1 MRAAL
6 KALTTRG
13 RCFVAAGLTAV
24 LCGLGIPEP
33 DLIRVGTLLCVL
45 PILSAFTA
53 SRARYRLSCAR
64 ALAPRR
70 ISAGA
75 GAGARLTLRLTNV
88 SRLRTGLLLA
98 EDTLPYSLTGRF
110 TGTGQSKPRFVLDR
124 IEGGGSRELR
134 YDVLPDTRGRYT
146 IGPLRLRVA
155 DAFGL
160 VEVGRSFASVSVL
173 TVTPRIIPLVS
184 PTLGGNWPGEGDRGR
199 RTISATGEDDI
210 APRAYREG
218 DSLHRVHW
226 RSTARYGEL
235 MVRREE
241 QHWRNSATL
250 FLDTRRSAYSG
261 SGQSSLFELAVSAA
275 ASIGIHLSGDGLD
288 ARLITDTGEVSYQ
301 GTFRDTLLDT
311 LAVIGPSRT
320 TSLRQGV
327 SALSAGSGQII
338 ALLGHLTD
346 AQAREFAT
354 ARRGEAPAM
363 ALLLGGP
370 ADGAA
375 ASILSGGG
383 WRVATA
389 GSADDLAD
397 AWRRLIHHPASSLAV
412 QLCLITGSPSRPL
425 SPPSSRHCRCTRSSK
440 ERSGSCRGPARSSP
454 SRPREH

>member
-1 MRAAL
+1 MRAAMR
-6 KALTTRG
+6 ALTTRG
-13 RCFVAAGLTAV
+13 RCFVAAGLTAA
-24 LCGLGIPEP
+24 LCGLLIPEP

-45 PILSAFTA
+45 PVLSAFTA

-64 ALAPRR
+64 KVSPRR
-70 ISAGA
+70 IPAGA
-75 GAGARLTLRLTNV
+75 SARLTLRLTNV

-98 EDTLPYSLTGRF
+98 EDALPYSLTGRF
-110 TGTGQSKPRFVLDR
+110 TASGRSKPRFVLDR
-124 IEGGGSRELR
+124 IEGGGSRELS

-160 VEVGRSFASVSVL
+160 VEIGRSFASVSVL
-173 TVTPRIIPLVS
+173 TVTPRIIPLAS

-226 RSTARYGEL
+226 KSTARYGEL

-250 FLDTRRSAYSG
+250 FLDTRRSGYAG
-261 SGQSSLFELAVSAA
+261 TGQSSTFELAVSAA
-275 ASIGIHLSGDGLD
+275 ASIGVHLSGDGLD
-288 ARLITDTGEVSYQ
+288 ARLITDAGEVSYQ

-311 LAVIGPSRT
+311 LAVIGTSRT

-327 SALSAGSGQII
+327 SAVSAGSGQII

-346 AQAREFAT
+346 AQAREVAT
-354 ARRGEAPAM
+354 TRRGEAPAI
-363 ALLLGGP
+363 ALLFSGGTE
-370 ADGAA
+370 GAA
-375 ASILSGGG
+375 ASILSGAG
-383 WRVATA
+383 WRVAA
-389 GSADDLAD
+389 VESADDLTD
-397 AWRRLIHHPASSLAV
+397 AWRRLIRHPASSLAV
-412 QLCLITGSPSRPL
+412 RLWSITGSPSRPL
-425 SPPSSRHCRCTRSSK
+425 LPPCSRHCRCTRSSP
-440 ERSGSCRGPARSSP
+440 ERSGSSRERARSSS
-454 SRPREH
+454 SRPPGH